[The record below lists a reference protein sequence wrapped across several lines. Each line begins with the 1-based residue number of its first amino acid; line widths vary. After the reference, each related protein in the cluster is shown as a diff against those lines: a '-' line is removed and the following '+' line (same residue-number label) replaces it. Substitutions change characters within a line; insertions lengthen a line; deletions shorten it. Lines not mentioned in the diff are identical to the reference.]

1 MCRSRASMPD
11 FVYGRGEWG
20 SLGLAHAARLL
31 GGRLSV
37 HPVPDILTRRFL
49 PFSSLARI
57 LVRFVRAA
65 LPQRVGHARALLR
78 SVATRA
84 SAQLIA
90 IGSACSCLYSA
101 R

>member
-37 HPVPDILTRRFL
+37 HPVPDILTRRCL

-57 LVRFVRAA
+57 LVCFVRAA
-65 LPQRVGHARALLR
+65 FAAACAGTRALLR
-78 SVATRA
+78 SVAHKGVRTA
-84 SAQLIA
+84 HCYWL
-90 IGSACSCLYSA
+90 CL
-101 R
+101 